1 MSSKLER
8 QDDDESIISEQ
19 DTNEP
24 LPVVANIKK
33 PVGRP
38 KKLKETVRE
47 AKEIDVFQGKDINEF
62 IAPRGR
68 PKQRTE
74 AQKAA
79 TERMRIKLAEKR
91 QLAKELREEAEG
103 LKKEQS
109 KYVKSYIKKKLL
121 QSEFNKVIPTL
132 DELSIAESDMT
143 PIVKQKRKAT
153 KKVVKKKPVYAT
165 SSDSSSDESE
175 VSDLSDDYTEYSEQ
189 KSYTRKTKPQ
199 SKNTVAPM
207 QFTFH

>member
-1 MSSKLER
+1 MSKLER
-8 QDDDESIISEQ
+8 QDDDESVISEQ

-38 KKLKETVRE
+38 KKLKESVRE

-91 QLAKELREEAEG
+91 QLTKELRKEAEA
-103 LKKEQS
+103 LKEEQS
-109 KYVKSYIKKKLL
+109 RYVKSYIKKKLL

-143 PIVKQKRKAT
+143 PVVKQKR
-153 KKVVKKKPVYAT
+153 KKVVKKKQQTYIS
-165 SSDSSSDESE
+165 SSDSSSESE
-175 VSDLSDDYTEYSEQ
+175 VSDLSDDDYTEYSEQ
-189 KSYTRKTKPQ
+189 KPSYTRRTKPQ
-199 SKNTVAPM
+199 SKNTVPPM

>member
-1 MSSKLER
+1 MSKLER
-8 QDDDESIISEQ
+8 QDDDESVISEQ

-38 KKLKETVRE
+38 KKLTETVRE

-91 QLAKELREEAEG
+91 QLAKELREEAEA

-143 PIVKQKRKAT
+143 PVVKQRQKR
-153 KKVVKKKPVYAT
+153 KKVVKKKQQAYVS

-189 KSYTRKTKPQ
+189 KPSYTRRKPQ
-199 SKNTVAPM
+199 SKNTVPPM